1 MTLPAYFLADLPP
14 DAELTAQLIVEASQ
28 TLKRNRARYLA
39 DRSTAQLVALLD
51 RVGRDWLDPG
61 YPLRQ
66 LALAEGPNALG
77 FSRETLATGLDDFF
91 RQLTAENLHRLL
103 RQDLGAAEALD
114 HPVVLDSTGEPRRRT
129 LAVGPEFLVHIAA
142 GNLPNPTLTSMV
154 LGLLTR
160 AAQFVKCATG
170 TALLPRL
177 FAHSLYAADAKLGA
191 CLEVAVWPGGCARL
205 ETPLFAAADCLTATG
220 SDATLAALRAQLS
233 PATRF
238 LGYGHRVS
246 FACVAGDALTGGRA
260 RQLARAAAAD
270 VAAWD
275 QLGCLSPQVVYV
287 TQGSGLAADQFAELL
302 AEELAAREQTHPRG
316 RLPTDLAATLA
327 SRRAFYAVRAA
338 HSGDTRVWQS
348 PESTAW
354 TVVYEADP
362 QFQSSCGYR
371 WVYVKPAPDLT
382 AVLHGADAVRSQVS
396 TVGLAA
402 PEEQATAWMTTLARW
417 GVSRVCPLGRMQQP
431 PLTWRH
437 DGRPALGELITWTD
451 WED

>member
-1 MTLPAYFLADLPP
+1 
-14 DAELTAQLIVEASQ
+14 
-28 TLKRNRARYLA
+28 
-39 DRSTAQLVALLD
+39 
-51 RVGRDWLDPG
+51 
-61 YPLRQ
+61 
-66 LALAEGPNALG
+66 
-77 FSRETLATGLDDFF
+77 
-91 RQLTAENLHRLL
+91 
-103 RQDLGAAEALD
+103 
-114 HPVVLDSTGEPRRRT
+114 
-129 LAVGPEFLVHIAA
+129 
-142 GNLPNPTLTSMV
+142 MV

-238 LGYGHRVS
+238 LGYGHRVVRLCGGRCVDRRARATTGPRGGGGCSGMGSTGLS
-246 FACVAGDALTGGRA
+246 FA
-260 RQLARAAAAD
+260 
-270 VAAWD
+270 
-275 QLGCLSPQVVYV
+275 P
-287 TQGSGLAADQFAELL
+287 SGLCHPGQRSCGGSICRTAGG
-302 AEELAAREQTHPRG
+302 ELAAQEQTHPRG

-327 SRRAFYAVRAA
+327 SRRALHAVRAA
-338 HSGDTRVWQS
+338 LGDTRVWQS